1 MSSKPVPIHEG
12 ERQVYSVAGFNQG
25 IGWYL
30 RKLPAVW
37 VEGELAELRRNA
49 SWGQVYL
56 TLKDPEG
63 GQTLQATMTRTRFD
77 RLEPAPTAGERV
89 QVLGRAE
96 IWSRSG
102 ELRLAVLELERFGL
116 GQLLRQIEELRTRL
130 AAEGLFAAER
140 KRPLPFLPHLI
151 GLVCGTDAAA
161 KRDVVET
168 AQGRHPPARFR
179 VSETVVQGAGAPA
192 RIAAAVREL
201 DADPEVEVIVLARGG
216 GSVEDL
222 LPFSDELVC
231 RAVAECL
238 TPVVSAIG
246 HEQDTP
252 LVDLA
257 ADVRAGT
264 PSLAARL
271 IVPDHARQM
280 AELDA
285 LLGRATRALEGGAG
299 RARRMLELLT
309 ARPALADPMAWV
321 TTRRAAIESTA
332 GALHRLAP
340 ERVTREAA
348 RLTAAGDRL
357 ADSAGLRM
365 EREARS
371 LGHAHERL
379 RLLGPA
385 ATLERGYAIV
395 QNEQGAVVRAAGDL
409 RVRDL
414 IGVRLAQGA
423 LRATVDEVAG

>member
-1 MSSKPVPIHEG
+1 MRG
-12 ERQVYSVAGFNQG
+12 DRRVYSVAGFNQG
-25 IGWYL
+25 IAWYL

-37 VEGELAELRRNA
+37 VEGELAELRRSA

-77 RLEPAPTAGERV
+77 RLAPPPVAGERV

-116 GQLLRQIEELRTRL
+116 GQLLRQIEELRRKL

-140 KRPLPFLPHLI
+140 KRPLPFLPRVI

-168 AQGRHPPARFR
+168 ATARHPPARFR
-179 VSETVVQGAGAPA
+179 VVETVVQGAGAPG

-231 RAVAECL
+231 RTVAAST

-264 PSLAARL
+264 PSLAARMV
-271 IVPDHARQM
+271 VPDHGRESA
-280 AELDA
+280 ALDA

-321 TTRRAAIESTA
+321 AARRAALDATA
-332 GALHRLAP
+332 GSLRRVAP
-340 ERVTREAA
+340 DRMGRESA

-357 ADSAGLRM
+357 AGSAQRRL
-365 EREARS
+365 EREATGLR
-371 LGHAHERL
+371 HAHERL

-395 QNEQGAVVRAAGDL
+395 QTPDGAVVRAASQ
-409 RVRDL
+409 VRQRDR
-414 IGVRLAQGA
+414 IGVRLAEGA
-423 LRATVDEVAG
+423 LQATVDEVSGG